1 MNLNGDTPEW
11 GASQWVV
18 HPREPDGAYAEG
30 EAGFGGSCRFRKRFD
45 LGGRAVRRAVAFFH
59 FQDTGRKSFRPAIMS
74 VCQQATTLA
83 IFNEE
88 VYRSLPRLGLAGEYL
103 AVREGLRA
111 GGHPRGAG
119 RAGI

>member
-45 LGGRAVRRAVAFFH
+45 LGGRAVRRAGH
-59 FQDTGRKSFRPAIMS
+59 SFTSRTPGGNPFARPS
-74 VCQQATTLA
+74 
-83 IFNEE
+83 
-88 VYRSLPRLGLAGEYL
+88 
-103 AVREGLRA
+103 
-111 GGHPRGAG
+111 
-119 RAGI
+119 